1 MDEESIGFIIGPRLN
16 AVGRLEDAG
25 PGAELMLSFDEEKI
39 AELVAYIQEKNVE
52 RQSIVQSIHEEA
64 RIQLAKNENLP
75 DVVVLGNKNWHQG
88 VLGIVASKL
97 VEEFGRPTV
106 LFNIDEKPV
115 SRKGQPAAPR
125 RWTFM
130 LHWQMQ
136 RIRLRSSVG
145 TKWQQA

>member
-1 MDEESIGFIIGPRLN
+1 
-16 AVGRLEDAG
+16 
-25 PGAELMLSFDEEKI
+25 MLSFDEEKI
-39 AELVAYIQEKNVE
+39 AELVAYIQENVE

-97 VEEFGRPTV
+97 VEELDGQPYYLISTK
-106 LFNIDEKPV
+106 KPV